1 MAHPFKKILMV
12 TPGHSHYPAR
22 LLPLSG
28 HPKNLYLLGDVQ
40 LLQGRPMIGIVGTRR
55 PSHYALSIT
64 RRLVEQMKPW
74 GPVIVSGMAMG
85 IDAAAHQAALDHGL
99 KTIGVLG
106 CPVNVV
112 YPQQNQPLYARVKR
126 EGLLVSEFAPGS
138 PIYASHFPARNRI
151 IAGLS
156 HAVIVVEAPEKS
168 GALITAGFAA
178 DYDRAV
184 FVVPGPITMQKNLGG
199 HRLIQDGAHLLYD
212 VEEMFKILKFEKTF
226 GVNPAHPRHP
236 GLVIPAKAGT
246 HDAGAVSPVLDFLT
260 AEPIHIDKIITMSHE
275 PPNRVVALLSEATLA
290 GVVEELPGKFF
301 VRTES

>member
-1 MAHPFKKILMV
+1 V
-12 TPGHSHYPAR
+12 
-22 LLPLSG
+22 
-28 HPKNLYLLGDVQ
+28 D
-40 LLQGRPMIGIVGTRR
+40 
-55 PSHYALSIT
+55 
-64 RRLVEQMKPW
+64 
-74 GPVIVSGMAMG
+74 
-85 IDAAAHQAALDHGL
+85 
-99 KTIGVLG
+99 
-106 CPVNVV
+106 VV

-226 GVNPAHPRHP
+226 GVNPAHP
-236 GLVIPAKAGT
+236 
-246 HDAGAVSPVLDFLT
+246 
-260 AEPIHIDKIITMSHE
+260 
-275 PPNRVVALLSEATLA
+275 PPNLFILT
-290 GVVEELPGKFF
+290 K
-301 VRTES
+301 